1 MISNFAVK
9 IKLKNILIFRILCY
23 PYIIYLGGFKIIVV
37 SEPYFDFILSAEGK
51 LMLVLES
58 RAEMQFN
65 PFVVFDGRKLL
76 ALFRDKNEII
86 KLTYIP
92 RKILKVIKN
101 SAEISVTEMDF
112 ENVPVRQYR
121 VKIIYDSRLKSKL
134 KREAK
139 YII

>member
-1 MISNFAVK
+1 
-9 IKLKNILIFRILCY
+9 
-23 PYIIYLGGFKIIVV
+23 
-37 SEPYFDFILSAEGK
+37 
-51 LMLVLES
+51 MLVLES
-58 RAEMQFN
+58 RAEVQFN

-76 ALFRDKNEII
+76 ALFRDRNEII